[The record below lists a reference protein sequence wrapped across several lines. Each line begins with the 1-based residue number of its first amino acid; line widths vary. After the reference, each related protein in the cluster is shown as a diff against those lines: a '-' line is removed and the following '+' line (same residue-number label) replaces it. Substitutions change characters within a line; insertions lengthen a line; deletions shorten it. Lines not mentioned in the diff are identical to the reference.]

1 LAVSRIGA
9 RFVSQIETTV
19 TPAANY
25 RHEALLYSG
34 GADFLDRTEPFIRG
48 AVENDEP
55 ILVAVSRV
63 KIDGLRALI
72 GAMEDKVRFNDMAEV
87 GSNPVRIIPVWRE
100 FVEEHAES
108 GVRMRGIGE
117 PIWAERSPEE
127 LVECERHEAL
137 LNLAIADA
145 APLWLLCPYDVDSL
159 NESVV
164 REAERNHPY
173 VERRGEHQVSA
184 AFRGLED
191 IAAPFDEPLSPAPAS
206 ADRRSFSSARDLAD
220 LRRFVA
226 SSASRFGLGDKRVT
240 ELVLSA
246 DEVATNS
253 LKHGGGSGTL
263 KVWKDHLAV
272 ICEVRDGGRLDA
284 PLAGRVKPKGEAGS
298 GFGLWLA
305 GQLCDLV
312 QVRAFRDHSVVRL
325 HRSLPVNA
333 SAVGAAVP

>member
-1 LAVSRIGA
+1 
-9 RFVSQIETTV
+9 
-19 TPAANY
+19 
-25 RHEALLYSG
+25 
-34 GADFLDRTEPFIRG
+34 
-48 AVENDEP
+48 
-55 ILVAVSRV
+55 
-63 KIDGLRALI
+63 
-72 GAMEDKVRFNDMAEV
+72 MEDKVRFVDMAEV

-100 FVEEHAES
+100 FVDEHAES
-108 GVRMRGIGE
+108 GVRLRGIGE
-117 PIWAERSPEE
+117 PIWAERRPEE

-137 LNLAIADA
+137 LNLAFADA
-145 APLWLLCPYDVDSL
+145 SPLWLLCPYDVDSL
-159 NESVV
+159 DQSVV

-173 VERRGEHQVSA
+173 LERRGEHQVSA

-191 IAAPFDEPLSPAPAS
+191 IAAPFDEPLPPAPAS
-206 ADRRSFSSARDLAD
+206 AERRSFRSAGDLAD

-226 SSASRFGLGDKRVT
+226 ASASRFGLGEKRVD

-263 KVWKDHLAV
+263 KIWTDHLAI

-325 HRSLPVNA
+325 HRLLQMENA
-333 SAVGAAVP
+333 SAMGAAVQ

>member
-1 LAVSRIGA
+1 M
-9 RFVSQIETTV
+9 SQIDNTV
-19 TPAANY
+19 MPTANY
-25 RHEALLYSG
+25 RHEALFYSG
-34 GADFLDRTEPFIRG
+34 EADFLGRTEPFIRG

-55 ILVAVSRV
+55 VLVAISRT
-63 KIDGLRALI
+63 KIERLRALI
-72 GAMEDKVRFNDMAEV
+72 GRMEDKVRFVDMAEV

-100 FVEEHAES
+100 FVDEHAES
-108 GVRMRGIGE
+108 GVRLRGIGE

-137 LNLAIADA
+137 LNLAFADA
-145 APLWLLCPYDVDSL
+145 SPLWLLCPYDVESL
-159 NESVV
+159 HQSVV

-173 VERRGEHQVSA
+173 LERNGEHQVSP

-191 IAAPFDEPLSPAPAS
+191 IAAPFDQPLPPAPAS
-206 ADRRSFSSARDLAD
+206 AERRFFSSAGDLAD

-226 SSASRFGLGDKRVT
+226 ASASRFGLGEKRVT
-240 ELVLSA
+240 DLVLSA
-246 DEVATNS
+246 DEIATNS

-263 KVWKDHLAV
+263 KIWRDHPAI
-272 ICEVRDGGRLDA
+272 ICEVQDAGRLDA

-312 QVRAFRDHSVVRL
+312 QVRAFREHSVVRL
-325 HRSLPVNA
+325 HRLLQMENV
-333 SAVGAAVP
+333 SAVGAVVQ

>member
-1 LAVSRIGA
+1 MSRIGA
-9 RFVSQIETTV
+9 RVLSQIDTTV

-25 RHEALLYSG
+25 RHEALFYSG
-34 GADFLDRTEPFIRG
+34 EADFLDRTAPFIRE
-48 AVENDEP
+48 AVEHDERV
-55 ILVAVSRV
+55 LVAISRT
-63 KIDGLRALI
+63 KIERLRALI
-72 GAMEDKVRFNDMAEV
+72 GRTEDKVRFVDMAEV
-87 GSNPVRIIPVWRE
+87 GSNPIRIIPVWRE
-100 FVEEHAES
+100 FVDEHAES
-108 GVRMRGIGE
+108 GVRLRGIGE

-137 LNLAIADA
+137 LNLAFADA
-145 APLWLLCPYDVDSL
+145 PPLWLLCPYDVDSL
-159 NESVV
+159 NQSVV

-191 IAAPFDEPLSPAPAS
+191 IAAPFDEPLPPAPAS
-206 ADRRSFSSARDLAD
+206 AEHRSFHSARDLAD

-226 SSASRFGLGDKRVT
+226 ASASRFGLGDKRVN

-246 DEVATNS
+246 DEIATNS

-263 KVWKDHLAV
+263 KIWKDHVAI
-272 ICEVRDGGRLDA
+272 ICEVRDAGRLDA
-284 PLAGRVKPKGEAGS
+284 PLAGRVKPKGETGS

-312 QVRAFRDHSVVRL
+312 QVRAFRDQSVVRL
-325 HRSLPVNA
+325 HRLLQMENA
-333 SAVGAAVP
+333 SAVGAAVQ